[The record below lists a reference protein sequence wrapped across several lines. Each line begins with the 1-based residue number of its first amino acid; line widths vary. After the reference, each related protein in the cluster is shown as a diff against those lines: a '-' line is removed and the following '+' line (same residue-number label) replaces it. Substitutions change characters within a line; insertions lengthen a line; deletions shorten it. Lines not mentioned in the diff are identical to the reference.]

1 MIIKKRI
8 HFVCLFIFGLHLITV
23 QSYQDVK
30 LLSDDNDI
38 DLLNQIMNEQFIEI
52 TNNRRRVR
60 QVVGDDTT
68 TIADGSGDTTCK
80 NVLIFQIPE
89 KYSFFNSLAESLTY
103 SSTSSDINETTS
115 STIETTRQFTISM
128 YYLDLYHHLKTLT
141 CTMKFPKPLMY
152 INVFVDYKYFI

>member
-1 MIIKKRI
+1 MIIKKPI
-8 HFVCLFIFGLHLITV
+8 HFVCLFIFGLYLITV

-30 LLSDDNDI
+30 LLNDDNDI

-60 QVVGDDTT
+60 QVAGDDTT

-80 NVLIFQIPE
+80 NVLRFQIRE
-89 KYSFFNSLAESLTY
+89 KYSFVYSLAESLTY

-115 STIETTRQFTISM
+115 STIETTGQFAISM
-128 YYLDLYHHLKTLT
+128 YYLDLCNHLKRLT

-152 INVFVDYKYFI
+152 VYQCICRL